1 MRLLVPFSC
10 RVSTTK
16 ETVSRPIAAISSML
30 FLYSSV
36 QSTRWTCM
44 AAPRKGSTP
53 LAVRPLP
60 LARVRDGASPA
71 LARSPGALPGQST
84 QPSTTAYMTTAAPI
98 IPRPTM
104 PLGSWES
111 GRHDRDARGVLVV
124 AGARGGS
131 SRIFPPLAASRTNR
145 RRFATPQAAEGSHR
159 TRDHD
164 PRHRLED
171 ALRLGLRQ
179 ISDGTKLHHAKSA
192 CPRAGE
198 RGCVES

>member
-1 MRLLVPFSC
+1 
-10 RVSTTK
+10 
-16 ETVSRPIAAISSML
+16 ML

-60 LARVRDGASPA
+60 LARTREGASPA

-84 QPSTTAYMTTAAPI
+84 QPSTTAYMTTAAPM
-98 IPRPTM
+98 IPRPAM
-104 PLGSWES
+104 PLRSWES

-131 SRIFPPLAASRTNR
+131 SRIFTPLAASRTNR
-145 RRFATPQAAEGSHR
+145 RQLATPQAAEGSHR
-159 TRDHD
+159 TRDHE

-179 ISDGTKLHHAKSA
+179 IGDGAQCLVHKL
-192 CPRAGE
+192 PRPIVRVLDGLRRQQKVPNALGLIRVARRQE
-198 RGCVES
+198 RSQ